1 LPPSTATL
9 QTTRAG
15 VAAVP
20 AGGTWIDDWH
30 PEDEAFWEGAGRRV
44 ARRNLLCS
52 IFAEH
57 VGFSVWLLFSV
68 CAAYLPYVGFDFST
82 SQLFLLVALP
92 NLVGAL
98 LRLPYTFLLGR
109 FGGRNWATVKTS
121 LLLLPTLGF
130 AWFVQRPD
138 TPYAVFVLLA
148 LLVGLG
154 GGGFA
159 SSMSNINFFYPA
171 NAKGIAL
178 GINAAAGNLGGAVM
192 QFFVPLVVGAAGVFG
207 LVGARDLLHL
217 EYAGY
222 LYAALAVAAAI
233 FAFRYMNNLRAA
245 RSTPRAVLGM
255 FGHKHTWVM
264 SLLYIGT
271 FGSFI
276 GYAAAMPLLI
286 RLNFWVPDPANP
298 LGAGVGIRFAYY
310 AFLGSLL
317 GAAFRP
323 LGGWLADRFGGAR
336 VTFWAFAA
344 MIAGTLG
351 VLWTLSQLTPNPTR
365 DPLIALDNERWFPWF
380 LLAFLFVF
388 AATGIGN
395 GSTYR
400 MIPLIW
406 RHKHTGHLDE
416 TTEEH
421 EAAVVRAT
429 REASA
434 VIGIAGAVGALG
446 GFLIPMAFGAPWV
459 EDPVSS
465 VRTAFAVFAAY
476 YVFCLALTW
485 FEYTRRHLFVER
497 IPSLAHARI

>member
-1 LPPSTATL
+1 LTTILESSTAT
-9 QTTRAG
+9 T
-15 VAAVP
+15 VP
-20 AGGTWIDDWH
+20 RGGTWIEQWH
-30 PEDEAFWEGAGRRV
+30 PEDDAFWESVGRPV

-52 IFAEH
+52 ILAEH

-68 CAAYLPYVGFDFST
+68 LAAYLPFAGFDFST

-92 NLVGAL
+92 NLVGAV

-109 FGGRNWATVKTS
+109 FGGRNWATAKTA
-121 LLLLPTLGF
+121 LLLLPTLSF
-130 AWFVQRPD
+130 AFFVQRPE
-138 TPYAVFVLLA
+138 TPYAVFVGIA

-159 SSMSNINFFYPA
+159 SSMANINFFYPA

-178 GINAAAGNLGGAVM
+178 GLNAAGGNLGGAVM
-192 QFFVPLVVGAAGVFG
+192 QFFVPMVVGGAGLFG
-207 LVGARDLLHL
+207 LVEGGILHL
-217 EYAGY
+217 EAAGY
-222 LYAALAVAAAI
+222 LYAGLAALAAVL
-233 FAFRYMNNLRAA
+233 AFRCMNNLPAA
-245 RSTPRAVLGM
+245 KSNPRAVLAM
-255 FGHKHTWVM
+255 FRHPHTAVM

-271 FGSFI
+271 FGSFV

-286 RLNFWVPDPANP
+286 KLNFAVVDPAT
-298 LGAGVGIRFAYY
+298 GALSGINFAYWS
-310 AFLGSLL
+310 FI
-317 GAAFRP
+317 GALVGALIRP
-323 LGGWLADRFGGAR
+323 FGGWLADRFGGAR
-336 VTFWAFAA
+336 VTVWAFAA
-344 MIAGTLG
+344 MVAGTAG
-351 VLWTLSQLTPNPTR
+351 VLWTLAQLTPNPAK
-365 DPLIALDNERWFPWF
+365 DPAIAVANQQWFPWF
-380 LLAFLFVF
+380 LLAFVFIF

-406 RHKHTGHLDE
+406 RHQHTAHLDE
-416 TTEEH
+416 TADEH

-429 REASA
+429 KESSA

-459 EDPVSS
+459 DDQVAA
-465 VRTAFAVFAAY
+465 VRGAFTAFAGY

-485 FEYTRRHLFVER
+485 FVYTRRHLFVER